1 MIFAR
6 SKIELI
12 KICLP
17 LVVAITSSL
26 TAPVH
31 NQVRDLHRA
40 AEFLRGGD
48 ASAAASRIFQAAS
61 LTPWRT
67 DLWEYAAELS
77 LQAGDANKTIEIL
90 TQARNHG
97 DLKSDSKL
105 LLGDALQKIGDTQQA
120 IDLWTSVLQGDE
132 KSSEAHRRLAL
143 AYQSIGNFEQASIH
157 LQALLTE
164 QPSDPALN
172 YELGIILAAIDP
184 ERSLAYLTLAGDSD
198 PGYLEMVSHLSR
210 EIRSAARSA
219 DRSFVFLSSGRA
231 LASLGEWEAAN
242 EAFQRAI
249 RINPNFAEA
258 WAYLGESEQHLHRD
272 GFPQLK
278 RARALNPR
286 SLAANTFLALYW
298 QREGRYDLATLYL
311 QVAEEIEPDNPAIQ
325 AELGRTLALAGKLQ
339 KAEAHYQR
347 AAQLASNDPGYW
359 RKLAEFSI
367 TYQYQVRQLG
377 LSAARQALLLNP
389 DDIASLVVMAQVMSL
404 LGDTLSALR
413 FLDRA
418 IQNDNSYAS
427 AHLHLGIVYLLRGE
441 SQKASRELS
450 LALELSKPDSSTFEH
465 ARRLLEQISP

>member
-12 KICLP
+12 KIFLP
-17 LVVAITSSL
+17 LVVFITSSL
-26 TAPVH
+26 TAPLH
-31 NQVRDLHRA
+31 NQGREMHRA
-40 AEFLRGGD
+40 AEFLRSGD
-48 ASAAASRIFQAAS
+48 ASGAASRIFQAAS

-77 LQAGDANKTIEIL
+77 LQAGDAKKTIEIL

-120 IDLWTSVLQGDE
+120 IDLWTSVLQDKE
-132 KSSEAHRRLAL
+132 KSSEANRRLAS
-143 AYQSIGNFEQASIH
+143 AYQSIGNFDRASIH

-164 QPSDPALN
+164 QPSDPDLN

-184 ERSLAYLTLAGDSD
+184 ERSLAYLTLAGESE
-198 PGYLEMVSHLSR
+198 PSYLEMVTHLSK

-231 LASLGEWEAAN
+231 PSSLGEWEAAN
-242 EAFQRAI
+242 EAFQRTI
-249 RINPNFAEA
+249 KLNPNFAEA
-258 WAYLGESEQHLHRD
+258 WAFLGESEQHLHRD
-272 GFPQLK
+272 GFHQLK
-278 RARALNPR
+278 HARALNPR

-298 QREGRYDLATLYL
+298 QRERRCDLATRYL
-311 QVAEEIEPDNPAIQ
+311 QVAEEIEPENPAIQ
-325 AELGRTLALAGKLQ
+325 AELGRTLALADKLH
-339 KAEAHYQR
+339 KTEAHYQR
-347 AAQLASNDPGYW
+347 AAQLASNNPGYW
-359 RKLAEFSI
+359 RKLADFSI
-367 TYQYQVRQLG
+367 TYQIRQPG
-377 LSAARQALLLNP
+377 LSSARQALLLNP

-418 IQNDNSYAS
+418 IQKDSSSAP
-427 AHLHLGIVYLLRGE
+427 AHLHLGIVHLLRRE
-441 SQKASRELS
+441 SQNASRELF
-450 LALELSKPDSSTFEH
+450 LALDLSKPDLSTFEH
-465 ARRLLEQISP
+465 GRRSLEQISP